1 VLISAIIRSA
11 LIPSKQHLT
20 AIFLDLIWRSVWAVL
35 STVLVFAFGFGLF
48 AQLSS
53 IQWQGPD
60 LGASNPII
68 VLAALRQFWETYGAY
83 LVAAFSLLLLA
94 MVVSWLILEALFR
107 GGRKAFW
114 LYLGTGAARTTILTG
129 TAAILAMLSTRDESG
144 GTLFISGVVLTG
156 IWFLV
161 AWAETVVRTDS
172 VELFSTDFLTL
183 WAVIGVLWLAE
194 AAPAVLLWGSAAAA
208 LLGAGN
214 SSELLITALLAGAVL
229 SFWFVVHSYLIAAR
243 YRAIDIMRKHVVRS

>member
-1 VLISAIIRSA
+1 
-11 LIPSKQHLT
+11 
-20 AIFLDLIWRSVWAVL
+20 
-35 STVLVFAFGFGLF
+35 
-48 AQLSS
+48 
-53 IQWQGPD
+53 
-60 LGASNPII
+60 
-68 VLAALRQFWETYGAY
+68 
-83 LVAAFSLLLLA
+83 
-94 MVVSWLILEALFR
+94 
-107 GGRKAFW
+107 
-114 LYLGTGAARTTILTG
+114 
-129 TAAILAMLSTRDESG
+129 MLSTRDESG